1 MRVVGDGPNATLGV
15 AAEREARERAIKALL
30 RENRM
35 SPADQAELDN
45 HLTRFRSRSLVRR
58 VVAIVVIGTAA
69 LIYRALV

>member
-15 AAEREARERAIKALL
+15 AEEREARERAIKALL

-45 HLTRFRSRSLVRR
+45 HLTQFRSRALVRR
-58 VVAIVVIGTAA
+58 VVAIFIIGLVA
-69 LIYRALV
+69 LIYRAVV